1 MTDIL
6 TPTDP
11 AFSPLGPGQAGALR
25 PRFGGGLNIPGAPAY
40 TGEVGDPVAD
50 RWYNDW
56 KAKNGFADNPADA
69 QLLRSLVSA
78 FQGEQMPGLAVRAP
92 APPVV
97 DLDFRG
103 IDKTIAPDPLMALKH
118 GFAASSMGAIQRW
131 LSMDTPN
138 FKQDPSYSHWDDPM
152 IKESIFKDR
161 PELFELSQSQE
172 QSRWII
178 GYMKRHEKEARLL
191 EGMTGNMGIF
201 EMAGTMLGDPLLYT
215 PATLGIKAGKLAA
228 SATHLASPGTMALG
242 FKPVV
247 WGGLQDGL
255 RAVAAQSAVALVDA
269 GLHRSLDTTANH
281 GSIADIV
288 ALPSAIAGAVG
299 FLSGSYTRYGIGMD
313 ALKRAHGNEEFLAGT
328 RIKGVRTS
336 AGGPVQP
343 GVLSEAEEAYWQA
356 AARKNPDGRFHID
369 GMVRGFDGETVLFRT
384 SEGLDVEI
392 PALKIDHV
400 SGGKGSQGIVVSS
413 DMLAGS
419 KALQASAMDLDGPFL
434 GGNYVHSLTDQLK
447 AAVKPGALATGY
459 PAMRIKELIS
469 SGTFGSLKATE
480 DPDFTIFMAGNR
492 VVGPDG
498 QPIRV
503 YHGTRSVFD
512 QFENEKL
519 GSNTGSPSAFQG
531 HFFASNPAVAGEG
544 RVYGGVQ
551 RIDPQ
556 VQGYRQNSLIDRLKG
571 KGKHRAIMS
580 EEQFIGEGANV
591 RPTYLRMTNPL
602 VLDDAA
608 VKDFSAGEYGALWR
622 ANAGGAGA
630 MPPVKDIH
638 GNYWASRLT
647 PEGQILR
654 DKAELVGQAERRAV
668 FADPK
673 NLHWVEIDGP
683 ELFKNKP
690 TGRTSD
696 TIQTVAGHDNA
707 SRLHNYAQSAK
718 KAREAGHDGVIIR
731 NTSDG
736 THDLTNIY
744 IVFDPKTQIRG
755 FDQRYALVGKD
766 TIDLDDVNI
775 SRGSLSAGNVGAGI
789 DINSRRAM
797 LEGNRM
803 VASGIG
809 IEKLPFDVMN
819 RAAML
824 PFTTWQT
831 TVGDMLSVGGRIH
844 VRNTKAGGYTANAIP
859 VETLIKTEWMKPTY
873 DVIRGIRDEWQLA
886 RAGHMPGERSDL
898 QSSWFEAKTTFNDW
912 RGKSKGI
919 GFEDFRRRVGDATF
933 NGDKD
938 LLSDQYTDAIN
949 RSAAQTRKLW
959 ERIKQEGMD
968 VGIFKE
974 AHQEQL
980 GKAEARLAAAKKNN
994 LSGDSILAA
1003 EKHLEH
1009 VKQLLHEVI
1018 TGGPR
1023 VHTAKSYRP
1032 RVWLQDQLRDRAD
1045 EFKGIVDNWLR
1056 NSNPNL
1062 SAAERQKIAENI
1074 HETLTKDRPVW
1085 TKKEIE
1091 QNFND
1096 LADPSSAKART
1107 LMIPDMLVKDF
1118 LENDIESLVRH
1129 HSRVM
1134 GTGIE
1139 MHRRFGSTGMED
1151 EIGEIWN
1158 EAKLLLNAAP
1168 DNAAKKQIIKQ
1179 RDLAIA
1185 DLEASRDRL
1194 YGSYGAPEDP
1204 HRWQSRTI
1212 RMAKQFTNIT
1222 VLGMAGVTAMADLV
1236 RPLMTEGLQAMND
1249 YGFRSLASES
1259 RASILKLSRKE
1270 LELAGDAMELI
1281 ANTRA
1286 LSMSDT
1292 GDMFRSRSS
1301 FERGLA
1307 KTNSWFFVANGLNAI
1322 NQIDKEWAGL
1332 VIQGNVNRALKNMT
1346 GSNPGRVPEWMK
1358 VRLAA
1363 NGIDEPMALR
1373 IADQMRRGGQNNF
1386 GKLLLADTLK
1396 WTDEEAVK
1404 VYRTALNQMV
1414 NRTVPTPTLADTPNW
1429 FSSELGGL
1437 MMQYK
1442 AFSFGAMNRTLLSGL
1457 QEESRQFWYGA
1468 AAMTGFAL
1476 ILNEMRSR
1484 LFYDRSTFDRP
1495 MTATLMDAVD
1505 RSSVLG
1511 WFSDANR
1518 AIEILTGHRAGVRP
1532 LVGAER
1538 PRVDPAD
1545 RILGTAA
1552 GPAVGQAV
1560 NALSVLG
1567 DFLAMHP
1574 TVKTMADARKMI
1586 PGQNIPYLDPVF
1598 DHLVSDG
1605 SWYPKKPSKK
1615 EKEATVNRRRVNEL
1629 ENVRP

>member
-1 MTDIL
+1 M
-6 TPTDP
+6 
-11 AFSPLGPGQAGALR
+11 S
-25 PRFGGGLNIPGAPAY
+25 
-40 TGEVGDPVAD
+40 
-50 RWYNDW
+50 
-56 KAKNGFADNPADA
+56 
-69 QLLRSLVSA
+69 RS
-78 FQGEQMPGLAVRAP
+78 
-92 APPVV
+92 
-97 DLDFRG
+97 
-103 IDKTIAPDPLMALKH
+103 
-118 GFAASSMGAIQRW
+118 
-131 LSMDTPN
+131 
-138 FKQDPSYSHWDDPM
+138 
-152 IKESIFKDR
+152 
-161 PELFELSQSQE
+161 
-172 QSRWII
+172 
-178 GYMKRHEKEARLL
+178 
-191 EGMTGNMGIF
+191 
-201 EMAGTMLGDPLLYT
+201 
-215 PATLGIKAGKLAA
+215 
-228 SATHLASPGTMALG
+228 
-242 FKPVV
+242 
-247 WGGLQDGL
+247 
-255 RAVAAQSAVALVDA
+255 
-269 GLHRSLDTTANH
+269 
-281 GSIADIV
+281 
-288 ALPSAIAGAVG
+288 
-299 FLSGSYTRYGIGMD
+299 
-313 ALKRAHGNEEFLAGT
+313 
-328 RIKGVRTS
+328 
-336 AGGPVQP
+336 
-343 GVLSEAEEAYWQA
+343 
-356 AARKNPDGRFHID
+356 
-369 GMVRGFDGETVLFRT
+369 
-384 SEGLDVEI
+384 

-447 AAVKPGALATGY
+447 AAVKPGALATDY
-459 PAMRIKELIS
+459 PAMRVNELDR
-469 SGTFGSLKATE
+469 SGL
-480 DPDFTIFMAGNR
+480 
-492 VVGPDG
+492 
-498 QPIRV
+498 
-503 YHGTRSVFD
+503 
-512 QFENEKL
+512 
-519 GSNTGSPSAFQG
+519 
-531 HFFASNPAVAGEG
+531 
-544 RVYGGVQ
+544 
-551 RIDPQ
+551 
-556 VQGYRQNSLIDRLKG
+556 
-571 KGKHRAIMS
+571 
-580 EEQFIGEGANV
+580 
-591 RPTYLRMTNPL
+591 
-602 VLDDAA
+602 LD
-608 VKDFSAGEYGALWR
+608 S
-622 ANAGGAGA
+622 
-630 MPPVKDIH
+630 
-638 GNYWASRLT
+638 
-647 PEGQILR
+647 
-654 DKAELVGQAERRAV
+654 
-668 FADPK
+668 
-673 NLHWVEIDGP
+673 
-683 ELFKNKP
+683 
-690 TGRTSD
+690 
-696 TIQTVAGHDNA
+696 
-707 SRLHNYAQSAK
+707 
-718 KAREAGHDGVIIR
+718 
-731 NTSDG
+731 
-736 THDLTNIY
+736 
-744 IVFDPKTQIRG
+744 
-755 FDQRYALVGKD
+755 
-766 TIDLDDVNI
+766 LDDVNI

-1373 IADQMRRGGQNNF
+1373 IADQMRRGGQNSF

-1468 AAMTGFAL
+1468 AAMTGFAM

-1615 EKEATVNRRRVNEL
+1615 EKEAMVNRRRVNEL